1 MIIQSILLGM
11 KIVIQRVK
19 QASVSVEGNSVGS
32 IEHGYLLLVG
42 IHSDDTIDDVNY
54 CAKKVNG
61 MRIFEDEAGKMNLD
75 IHQVGGSILSISQFT
90 LYGDSRKGNRPSF
103 IEAAR
108 PEKANE
114 LYLAF
119 NEVLRNYGN
128 TVETGVFQADM
139 KVSLINDGPVTII
152 VNSRDR

>member
-1 MIIQSILLGM
+1 M

-139 KVSLINDGPVTII
+139 KVSLIMNI
-152 VNSRDR
+152 